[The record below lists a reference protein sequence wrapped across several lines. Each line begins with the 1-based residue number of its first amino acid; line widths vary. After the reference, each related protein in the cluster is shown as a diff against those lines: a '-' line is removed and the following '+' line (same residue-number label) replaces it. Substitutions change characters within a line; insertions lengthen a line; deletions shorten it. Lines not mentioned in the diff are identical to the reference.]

1 MSSEGNT
8 SWTTPRGAA
17 IAGLAAGAAGTAAM
31 TGAQLAY
38 MQSTG
43 GESSGTPGAV
53 GKRIL
58 EGVFQR
64 EVSADE
70 EPTLN
75 NVMHWVYGT
84 SWGLVYGISG
94 GARRRRA
101 LRSGLAFGLVVWGA
115 SLAELPAMKL
125 GPPVWEYDAQALA
138 PDLGFHLVYG
148 IGAAV
153 AYRVLKG

>member
-1 MSSEGNT
+1 MSSEDNI
-8 SWTTPRGAA
+8 SCATPRGAA
-17 IAGLAAGAAGTAAM
+17 LAGLAAGAAGTAVM
-31 TGAQLAY
+31 TGVQLAY
-38 MQSTG
+38 MQATG

-64 EVSADE
+64 EVSAE
-70 EPTLN
+70 QEQTLN

-101 LRSGLAFGLVVWGA
+101 LRSGLGFGLAVWGA
-115 SLAELPAMKL
+115 SLVQLPAMKL
-125 GPPVWEYDAQALA
+125 APPVWEYDPETLA
-138 PDLGFHLVYG
+138 PDVGFHLVYG
-148 IGAAV
+148 LAAAV